1 MMKKIISA
9 FLSALCLLC
18 FFSFPAL
25 AADADEYSY
34 NTEYYTKLKDKNI
47 TIYVYNWGEY
57 IADGGDG
64 SMHVVKEFEKLTGIK
79 VEYTTFDSNEN
90 LYAKLKSGSA
100 NYDVIIPSDYMVS
113 RLAEEGMLAKLDYSN
128 IPNFEKYVDEEF
140 KNPEYDPSNEYSVP
154 YMWGTVGIIYNTK
167 YVDEADVTGWD
178 ILWNEKYA
186 GKILMFD
193 NSRDAFAIALKKLG
207 CSMNTNDE
215 DEILKAA
222 EELSAQ
228 SSVVQAY
235 VMDQIFDKMVE
246 ENAYIAPYYAGDYL
260 TMVEDNEDLAFFIP
274 PQGTNLFTDAMC
286 IPATSKNREA
296 AEMFINF
303 MCEPVVSAANCDMI
317 WYSTPVSA
325 AKALMDE
332 ELASSDIAYPSEE
345 VLSNTERYINLS
357 DDAKQLMDELWISI
371 VRTNELSLSFWIVVA
386 VICVAALSIIFRNMY
401 VKKKRM
407 EARMKY

>member
-1 MMKKIISA
+1 MKKIISC
-9 FLSALCLLC
+9 FLSALFLLGL
-18 FFSFPAL
+18 FSFTAF
-25 AADADEYSY
+25 AADGEEYSY
-34 NTEYYTKLKDKNI
+34 DMEYYTKLKGKNV

-64 SMHVVKEFEKLTGIK
+64 SLNVVKEFEALTGIN
-79 VEYTTFDSNEN
+79 VEYTTFDSNES

-167 YVDEADVTGWD
+167 YVDEADVTGWEL
-178 ILWNEKYA
+178 LWNEKYA

-207 CSMNTNDE
+207 YSMNTNDE
-215 DEILKAA
+215 DEILEAA
-222 EELSAQ
+222 EELSNQ

-260 TMVEDNEDLAFFIP
+260 TMVEDNEDLEFFIP
-274 PQGTNLFTDAMC
+274 DEGTNLFTDAMC
-286 IPATSKNREA
+286 IPATSQNREA

-303 MCEPVVSAANCDMI
+303 MCEPVISAANSDMI

-325 AKALMDE
+325 AKELMDE
-332 ELASSDIAYPSEE
+332 ELAASDIAYPGEE
-345 VLSNTERYINLS
+345 ILAKTERYINLS

-371 VRTNELSLSFWIVVA
+371 VRTNELTLSFWIVVA
-386 VICVAALSIIFRNMY
+386 VICVAVLAIVFRNMY